1 MKKQKISENVFEN
14 ILIAVAIMLYFI
26 LINFS
31 YYRLEENFLVI
42 ELKVLSAIVLILGI
56 IFLEKAYHKDS
67 GKIAINAIELLF
79 LSGHTLSIMHVVEVN
94 NFIFTD
100 YILISSYIFSVY
112 YLVKSIIIFTK
123 ERREYLKS
131 LSDIREIVDIK
142 PTKKDAEK
150 RNNKWKRWSTE
161 RRSTK
166 WS

>member
-1 MKKQKISENVFEN
+1 
-14 ILIAVAIMLYFI
+14 MLYFI

-150 RNNKWKRWSTE
+150 RNNK
-161 RRSTK
+161 
-166 WS
+166 